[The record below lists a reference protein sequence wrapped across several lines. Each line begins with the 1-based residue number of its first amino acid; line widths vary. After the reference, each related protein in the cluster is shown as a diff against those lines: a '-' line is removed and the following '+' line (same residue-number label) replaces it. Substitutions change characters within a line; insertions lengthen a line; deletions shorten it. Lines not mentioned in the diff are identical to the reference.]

1 MYQKQQKG
9 IINNELCFDSVQE
22 EDDMQFGG
30 YAPSL
35 GGGSDGRPTT
45 APDKRSVRFADDLG
59 FDINDND
66 DADKLLSQQSRPKTA
81 PAKNNTTSDYL
92 DSPLE
97 KSMSRD
103 LFDNKKNP
111 RNKKNIFDKDED
123 EKRSTKENEIKNK
136 INSDH
141 NKKEGSSIN
150 SKSKKGINTFV
161 LYNLIVL
168 AASAAS
174 HAA

>member
-1 MYQKQQKG
+1 
-9 IINNELCFDSVQE
+9 
-22 EDDMQFGG
+22 
-30 YAPSL
+30 
-35 GGGSDGRPTT
+35 
-45 APDKRSVRFADDLG
+45 
-59 FDINDND
+59 
-66 DADKLLSQQSRPKTA
+66 
-81 PAKNNTTSDYL
+81 
-92 DSPLE
+92 
-97 KSMSRD
+97 MSRD

-123 EKRSTKENEIKNK
+123 EKRSTKENEIKKK

-161 LYNLIVL
+161 LYNIIVL

>member
-35 GGGSDGRPTT
+35 GGGGDGRPTT

-111 RNKKNIFDKDED
+111 RNKKNIFELQIIILTFF
-123 EKRSTKENEIKNK
+123 RP
-136 INSDH
+136 
-141 NKKEGSSIN
+141 SSLLLLRAVPL
-150 SKSKKGINTFV
+150 GAPFGRGG
-161 LYNLIVL
+161 
-168 AASAAS
+168 
-174 HAA
+174 